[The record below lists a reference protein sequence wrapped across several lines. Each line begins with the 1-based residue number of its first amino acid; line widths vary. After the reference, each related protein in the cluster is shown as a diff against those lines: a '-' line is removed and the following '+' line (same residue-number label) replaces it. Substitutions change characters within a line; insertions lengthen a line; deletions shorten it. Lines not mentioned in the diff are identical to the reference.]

1 MYKLHSHVN
10 ETLSPTLTFT
20 LDFSQPSLLLYEILS
35 LRLLKKKNLFF
46 VLAEFPESMEA
57 LQNSYRDPGVGSG
70 VGNWE
75 KGLCG
80 WESPLYCIKMLD
92 KT

>member
-1 MYKLHSHVN
+1 MN
-10 ETLSPTLTFT
+10 ETLSPTLTFG
-20 LDFSQPSLLLYEILS
+20 LDFSQPSLPLYEILS
-35 LRLLKKKNLFF
+35 LMLLNKENLLL
-46 VLAEFPESMEA
+46 VLAQFPESMEE
-57 LQNSYRDPGVGSG
+57 LQISYRDPGVGSG
-70 VGNWE
+70 VENRE

>member
-1 MYKLHSHVN
+1 
-10 ETLSPTLTFT
+10 
-20 LDFSQPSLLLYEILS
+20 
-35 LRLLKKKNLFF
+35 
-46 VLAEFPESMEA
+46 MEE

-70 VGNWE
+70 VENWE

-80 WESPLYCIKMLD
+80 WESPLYWIKMLD